1 MSAFQ
6 LLVNPPANFGFPQSV
21 SGPGHKYPVNR
32 VRIALQLMQLE
43 NQGSYLKP
51 ENNRQNT
58 DKSHSNAE
66 KAWGLLWLRVVETS
80 WDRGYLPGRLRL

>member
-6 LLVNPPANFGFPQSV
+6 LLVNPPSSFGFPQLV
-21 SGPGHKYPVNR
+21 SAASHKYPVKN
-32 VRIALQLMQLE
+32 VRIALQLMQSG

-51 ENNRQNT
+51 ENNRQNA

-66 KAWGLLWLRVVETS
+66 KAWGLLWLRVETS